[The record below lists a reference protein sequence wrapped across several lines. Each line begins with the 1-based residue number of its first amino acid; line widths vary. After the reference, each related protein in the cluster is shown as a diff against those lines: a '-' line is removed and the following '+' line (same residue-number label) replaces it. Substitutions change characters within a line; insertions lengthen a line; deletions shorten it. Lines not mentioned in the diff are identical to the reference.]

1 MRKATLCARKNVIP
15 QKEHYE
21 KETLLVW
28 SVAAA
33 LTMMSMNSCSDE
45 NSNPQE
51 PDNPMESDAKYFGQA
66 VGNFKAEEWLPG
78 GELGTTEN
86 VSSNCYEDETP
97 AVTNQGFTARFNQG
111 DLMAST
117 PYTLSN
123 EPYKGW
129 GPCASRRACEYCHA
143 GGYAHGHSRS
153 DFKPVMGNGYI
164 VSVYYP
170 DAPGSNNGE
179 PIDQLTTFTMTMAD
193 TPFLPPLDPDKVSI
207 KWKDVTSMPSGL
219 AMRFPDGEAFS
230 LHYPEVSIPQDA
242 FNVDPQPTNYA
253 VRLIASCNFQG
264 LGLIDA
270 LSNEDI
276 EAQYKAE
283 SEYTELNPEF
293 WDNNA
298 KN

>member
-1 MRKATLCARKNVIP
+1 MNQFLKTSVFLMSSA
-15 QKEHYE
+15 
-21 KETLLVW
+21 LL
-28 SVAAA
+28 
-33 LTMMSMNSCSDE
+33 LGSCSDE

-51 PDNPMESDAKYFGQA
+51 PDNPMESDANY
-66 VGNFKAEEWLPG
+66 VGKAQDGFTAEEWYPG
-78 GELGTTEN
+78 GKLGTTDN

-97 AVTNQGFTARFNQG
+97 AVTDQGFTARFNQG

-123 EPYKGW
+123 DPYKGW

-179 PIDQLTTFTMTMAD
+179 PIDQLTTFTMTMAES
-193 TPFLPPLDPDKVSI
+193 PFLPPLNPDKVTI
-207 KWKDVTSMPSGL
+207 TWKDVTSMPSGL
-219 AMRFPDGEAFS
+219 AMRFPDGETFS

-264 LGLIDA
+264 
-270 LSNEDI
+270 
-276 EAQYKAE
+276 
-283 SEYTELNPEF
+283 
-293 WDNNA
+293 WV
-298 KN
+298 